1 MILSLSQ
8 QILMPMDDDEKQ
20 KNYEL
25 AEKLI
30 SEQNFSAAVIAGA
43 IAMLLSAV
51 AYGIAVE
58 TWAFSYGFAAAGV
71 GIVIGFFMGF
81 LGRGI
86 SMKFSVVAA
95 VYTIVGCVLGNLFVK
110 IVNLVQ
116 ATAASPIDVIQSN
129 SLSVLA
135 QWSVSG
141 LSLIHLVFWFVAV
154 VAAVFLAKRSLS
166 RAQRLA
172 IGMLELKA

>member
-1 MILSLSQ
+1 MH
-8 QILMPMDDDEKQ
+8 DEDKQ

-25 AEKLI
+25 AERLM
-30 SEQNFSAAVIAGA
+30 SEQNFTAAVIAGA
-43 IAMLLSAV
+43 IAMLLAAV
-51 AYGIAVE
+51 AYGLVVE
-58 TWAFSYGFAAAGV
+58 AWPISYGFAAAGV
-71 GIVIGFFMGF
+71 GVVVGFFMGF

-86 SMKFSVVAA
+86 SMKFSVMAV

-116 ATAASPIDVIQSN
+116 ATAASPIDVVQSN

-154 VAAVFLAKRSLS
+154 FAAVFLAKRPLS
-166 RAQRLA
+166 RDQRLA
-172 IGMLELKA
+172 IGMLELRA